1 MVSAVVPDDLQAANK
16 SYDDVI
22 LTFLESHI
30 NKIIQDFLEWA
41 AVFRI
46 QSKML
51 LLSSAGLGWELL
63 RAQPAE
69 F

>member
-1 MVSAVVPDDLQAANK
+1 MISAVVQDDLQAANK
-16 SYDDVI
+16 SYDYVI
-22 LTFLESHI
+22 LASLESHV

-41 AVFRI
+41 ALFRI

-51 LLSSAGLGWELL
+51 LLSSAVLGWELL
-63 RAQPAE
+63 HAQPAE